1 MKKTLITLFALCGAA
16 SATTTDAT
24 LVWDLSFNAKNQAVV
39 TNGSGAAYSTLTINM
54 NGSTVTDGICATPS
68 NERVTITDSAPTLR
82 MMDSFSFVV
91 QGGADVAVDDWGIL
105 FGLGEDNSWNIKV
118 ANNANDNL
126 TLLEEGYSIS
136 DKVGST
142 ATPYGSM
149 GTYIVTVDNG
159 GKTQAGTS
167 TAALTLY
174 YNGAQV
180 ATGTLGA
187 INCTAQSLDTFAL
200 GGRNYDAGKAT
211 DFSFTNAQLYSGVL
225 SSTQISQ
232 LSVPEPTTATLSLLA
247 LAGLAAR
254 RRRK

>member
-1 MKKTLITLFALCGAA
+1 MKKTLITLLALCGVA
-16 SATTTDAT
+16 SATDAT
-24 LVWDLSFNAKNQAVV
+24 LVWDLSFNDLNQTVV
-39 TNGSGAAYSTLTINM
+39 TNGSGNDYSTLTIAM
-54 NGSTVTDGICATPS
+54 NGSTVTDGICATPA
-68 NERVTITDSAPTLR
+68 NNRVTITDSAATLR

-91 QGGADVAVDDWGIL
+91 KGGADVAVANWGVL

-118 ANNANDNL
+118 ANNTNGNL
-126 TLLEEGYSIS
+126 TFLEEGYNIS

-187 INCTAQSLDTFAL
+187 INCTTQPLDTFAL
-200 GGRNYDAGKAT
+200 GGRNIGVGNAT
-211 DFSFTNAQLYSGVL
+211 DFSFTNVQLYSGVL
-225 SSTQISQ
+225 SATQISQ

>member
-1 MKKTLITLFALCGAA
+1 MKKTLITLLALCGVA
-16 SATTTDAT
+16 SATDAT
-24 LVWDLSFNAKNQAVV
+24 LVWDLSFNDLNQTVV
-39 TNGSGAAYSTLTINM
+39 TNGSGNDYSSLTITM
-54 NGSTVTDGICATPS
+54 NGSTVTDGICATPA
-68 NERVTITDSAPTLR
+68 NNRVTITDSAPTLR

-91 QGGADVAVDDWGIL
+91 KGGADVAVANWGVL

-118 ANNANDNL
+118 ANNANGNL
-126 TLLEEGYSIS
+126 TFLEEGYNIS

-187 INCTAQSLDTFAL
+187 SNCTAQPLDTFAL
-200 GGRNYDAGKAT
+200 GGRNIGVGNAT
-211 DFSFTNAQLYSGVL
+211 DFSFTNVQLYSGVL
-225 SSTQISQ
+225 SATQISQ
-232 LSVPEPTTATLSLLA
+232 LSVVPEPTTATLSLLA

>member
-16 SATTTDAT
+16 SASTTDAT

-39 TNGSGAAYSTLTINM
+39 MNGSGAAYSTLTINM

-91 QGGADVAVDDWGIL
+91 QGGADVAVANWGIL
-105 FGLGEDNSWNIKV
+105 FGLGEANAWNIKV
-118 ANNANDNL
+118 ANNANGNL
-126 TLLEEGYSIS
+126 SLLEEGYGIS
-136 DKVGST
+136 NKVGST
-142 ATPYGSM
+142 ATPFGSM

-159 GKTQAGTS
+159 GKTQAQASTS
-167 TAALTLY
+167 ALTLY
-174 YNGAQV
+174 YNGEAV
-180 ATGTLGA
+180 ATATLAKG
-187 INCTAQSLDTFAL
+187 NCTAEKLDTFAI
-200 GGRNYDAGKAT
+200 GGRNIGNGNST
-211 DFSFTNAQLYSGVL
+211 DFSFTNVQLYSGVL
-225 SSTQISQ
+225 SETQISQ

>member
-1 MKKTLITLFALCGAA
+1 MKKTLITLLALCGAA
-16 SATTTDAT
+16 SATDAT
-24 LVWDLSFNAKNQAVV
+24 LVWDLSFNNLNQPVV
-39 TNGSGAAYSTLTINM
+39 TNGSGNDYSSLTITM
-54 NGSTVTDGICATPS
+54 NGSTVTDGICATPA
-68 NERVTITDSAPTLR
+68 NNRVTITDSAPTLR

-91 QGGADVAVDDWGIL
+91 KGGADVAVANWGVL
-105 FGLGEDNSWNIKV
+105 FGLGEANDWNIKV
-118 ANNANDNL
+118 ANNANGNL
-126 TLLEEGYSIS
+126 TLLEEGYNIS

-159 GKTQAGTS
+159 GKTQAGAS

-187 INCTAQSLDTFAL
+187 INCTAQPLDTFAL
-200 GGRNYDAGKAT
+200 GGRNIGVGNAT
-211 DFSFTNAQLYSGVL
+211 DFSFSNVQLYSGVL
-225 SSTQISQ
+225 SATQISQ
-232 LSVPEPTTATLSLLA
+232 LSVVPEPTTATLSLLA

>member
-1 MKKTLITLFALCGAA
+1 MKKTLITLLALCGVA
-16 SATTTDAT
+16 SATDAT
-24 LVWDLSFNAKNQAVV
+24 LVWDLSFNNLNQTVV
-39 TNGSGAAYSTLTINM
+39 TNGSGNDYSSLTITM
-54 NGSTVTDGICATPS
+54 NGSTVTDGICATPA
-68 NERVTITDSAPTLR
+68 NNRVTITDSAPTLR

-91 QGGADVAVDDWGIL
+91 KGGADVAVANWGVL

-118 ANNANDNL
+118 ANNANGNL
-126 TLLEEGYSIS
+126 TLLEEGYNIS

-187 INCTAQSLDTFAL
+187 INCTTQPLDTFAL
-200 GGRNYDAGKAT
+200 GGRNIGTGNST
-211 DFSFTNAQLYSGVL
+211 DFSFTNVQLYSGVL

-247 LAGLAAR
+247 VAGLAAR
-254 RRRK
+254 RRRR

>member
-1 MKKTLITLFALCGAA
+1 MKKTIITLFALCGAA

-39 TNGSGAAYSTLTINM
+39 TNGSGDDYSSLTITM
-54 NGSTVTDGICATPS
+54 NGSTVTDGICATPAD
-68 NERVTITDSAPTLR
+68 NRVTITDSAATLR

-91 QGGADVAVDDWGIL
+91 QGGADVAVSNWGVL
-105 FGLGEDNSWNIKV
+105 FGLGEDNIWNIKV
-118 ANNANDNL
+118 ANNTSGNL
-126 TLLEEGYSIS
+126 TLLEESYSIS

-159 GKTQAGTS
+159 GKTQAQASTS
-167 TAALTLY
+167 ALTLY
-174 YNGAQV
+174 YNGVEV

-187 INCTAQSLDTFAL
+187 ANCTAQPLDTFAL
-200 GGRNYDAGKAT
+200 GGRNRETSNAT
-211 DFSFTNAQLYSGVL
+211 DFSFTNVQLYSGVL
-225 SSTQISQ
+225 SATQISQ

-254 RRRK
+254 RRRR